1 MNAGRVIAIGAMV
14 IGFALA
20 AIASFFFATQVQ
32 SGALNTEGLLVGAF
46 IAFVIIAS
54 IVLFG
59 IYLYVQSEADSEP
72 ESQMAKQRRLL
83 DWLHEQDTLSLQQ
96 IYLELDI
103 DNDELK
109 EMLDELV
116 GLGAFSGYLNW
127 QEETLHA
134 MSASELRNLHQCKQ
148 CENFIHVQGKGVTCQ
163 TCGTQYMLP

>member
-1 MNAGRVIAIGAMV
+1 MNAGRMIAIGAMV

-46 IAFVIIAS
+46 IAFVVIAS
-54 IVLFG
+54 IVIFG
-59 IYLYVQSEADSEP
+59 IYLYVQSEADGEP

-83 DWLHEQDTLSLQQ
+83 DWLHDQGTLSLQQ

-103 DNDELK
+103 DKDDLT

-116 GLGAFSGYLNW
+116 GLGAYSGYLNW
-127 QEETLHA
+127 EDETLHSV
-134 MSASELRNLHQCKQ
+134 SASELRNLHQCKQ
-148 CENFIHVQGKGVTCQ
+148 CNNFISVQGKGVICQ
-163 TCGTQYMLP
+163 TCGTHYMLP